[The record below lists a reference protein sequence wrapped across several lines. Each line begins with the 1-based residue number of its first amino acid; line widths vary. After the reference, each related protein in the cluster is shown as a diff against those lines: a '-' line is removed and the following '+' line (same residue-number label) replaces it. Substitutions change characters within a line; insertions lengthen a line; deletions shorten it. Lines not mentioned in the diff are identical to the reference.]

1 MRPSSFNTG
10 VEPSPAPPTA
20 TDLQTAALL
29 EENRR
34 ISTGQATATSTA
46 TYSAAAASLSSLRAT
61 QAQNPGSS
69 AAPLGADGDPPPG
82 TNESMLRAQLDYARA
97 LDFEGATLDEL
108 SEVTA
113 TLGEI
118 RDIAVQVLGSA
129 HPDTVNMENLLQQ
142 AQDELA
148 ARQAPP
154 PPGSA

>member
-46 TYSAAAASLSSLRAT
+46 TYSAATSLSSLRAT